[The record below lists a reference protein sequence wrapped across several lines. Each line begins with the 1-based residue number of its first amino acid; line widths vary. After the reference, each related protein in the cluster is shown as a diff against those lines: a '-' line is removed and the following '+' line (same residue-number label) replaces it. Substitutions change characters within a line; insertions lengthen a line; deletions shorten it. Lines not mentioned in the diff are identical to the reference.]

1 MMLTEQTVAAIR
13 SVTASWRRCDASI
26 GFVPTMGNLHAG
38 HLSLVEQAR
47 RQTDRIVVSVF
58 VNPLQFG
65 PDEDF
70 ERYPRTLEA
79 DTEKLRSAGVDLLFL
94 PDVSEIY
101 PASNRPATYVE
112 VPDLSDDLC
121 GRFRPG
127 HFRGVATVVCK
138 LLNIVQPDQMLLGEK
153 DFQQLTLLRQM
164 VSDLDLPV
172 RVVAGPTVRE
182 ADGLALSS
190 RNGYLSPGERERAP
204 ELYRCLSQV
213 AATIASAEISLEAA
227 EVQARTRL
235 ENQGFRVDY
244 VSVRRRSDL
253 AQPESGDRE
262 LIVLAA
268 AWAGSTRL
276 IDNKRIDL

>member
-1 MMLTEQTVAAIR
+1 MLIEETIAGAR
-13 SVTASWRRCDASI
+13 AVTTAWRRSPASI

-65 PDEDF
+65 PGEDL

-94 PDVSEIY
+94 PTVSEIY

-138 LLNIVQPDQMLLGEK
+138 LLNIVQPDQMFLGEK
-153 DFQQLTLLRQM
+153 DFQQLTLLRRM

-172 RVVAGPTVRE
+172 RVIGGPTVRE
-182 ADGLALSS
+182 ADGLAMSS
-190 RNGYLSPGERERAP
+190 RNGYLAPGERERAP
-204 ELYRCLSQV
+204 EIYRCLTQT
-213 AATIASAEISLEAA
+213 AATIANSAASLEAA
-227 EVQARTRL
+227 EIQACNHL
-235 ENQGFRVDY
+235 EHHGFRVDY
-244 VSVRRRSDL
+244 VSVRRRYDL
-253 AQPESGDRE
+253 APPEPGDRE

-268 AWAGSTRL
+268 AWLGSTRL

>member
-1 MMLTEQTVAAIR
+1 MLTEESIAALR

-213 AATIASAEISLEAA
+213 AATIASGETSLEAA
-227 EVQARTRL
+227 EAQARTRL
-235 ENQGFRVDY
+235 ENQGFLVDY